1 MLWIWSC
8 PVSTKEL
15 FLKIAVPKRQ
25 TKSLKSNCEV
35 VSFYYI
41 CKLYTWN
48 LLSTIFS
55 QVFLKDFAKAFLKGF
70 ADFPL
75 YGILKNLINYVAEN
89 FWYLS
94 HYQFTTLLP
103 FYQNFGSASFKEN
116 LPEVVSPNA
125 CLKVSPK
132 NLK

>member
-15 FLKIAVPKRQ
+15 FCKIAFPQGQ
-25 TKSLKSNCEV
+25 TKSLKSNCQV

-41 CKLYTWN
+41 CKLHTWN
-48 LLSTIFS
+48 LLWTIFS
-55 QVFLKDFAKAFLKGF
+55 QAVLKDFAKAFLK
-70 ADFPL
+70 DFSDFLL
-75 YGILKNLINYVAEN
+75 YGIVKNLRIYFAGA
-89 FWYLS
+89 FWYFS

-103 FYQNFGSASFKEN
+103 FYQNFRSAFLKKH
-116 LPEVVSPNA
+116 LPVVVLANT
-125 CLKVSPK
+125 CLRVTPK